1 MSQTPI
7 QVGQPAPDFQAK
19 DQNGNVITLS
29 ELKGKKV
36 LLSFHPLAWTGVCMN
51 QMQALEL
58 AWDRFQ
64 ALNTLPIGVSIDS
77 VPCKKAWAESMLV
90 TKLPMI
96 ADFWPHGQI
105 ASNLGIF
112 RDADGFSERANILIN
127 EEGVVEWIKVYPIK
141 ELPDIEVILA
151 HLKAHA

>member
-7 QVGQPAPDFQAK
+7 QVGQQAPDFQAK

-77 VPCKKAWAESMLV
+77 VPCKKAWAESMMV

-105 ASNLGIF
+105 AINLGIF

-151 HLKAHA
+151 HLKAQA